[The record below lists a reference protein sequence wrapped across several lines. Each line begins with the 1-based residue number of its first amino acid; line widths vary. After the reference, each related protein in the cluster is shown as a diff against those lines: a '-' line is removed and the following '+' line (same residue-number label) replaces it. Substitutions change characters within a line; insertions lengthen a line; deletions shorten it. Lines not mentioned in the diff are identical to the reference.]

1 MANQKSDP
9 QDILIVKNID
19 VDCNEISSDVLP
31 VTRSLVDPETGQ
43 RSTIYDQVVE
53 EYNHKDYFQCKFSG
67 KPFRIKPGETRR
79 MPRFIAEDHF
89 AKHLADHILTKRG
102 KPINSSSERPRVLK
116 EIIIGVDEYYLQDDV
131 LDEGTAAQSQ
141 VDALNPQEEAR
152 AINMGIIPPQAV
164 GILKDEGPSLDDI
177 LKNAKAASRAVETP
191 TLPPA
196 GSGTPPPEAYTP
208 QPEPQKPP
216 QTIKRASTQEK
227 TVKTAKSEAKTS
239 IFDKDKPLPP
249 QEELIKAAYELGL
262 PVTGKETPEQL
273 VAMLKKF

>member
-19 VDCNEISSDVLP
+19 VDCSEISSDVLP
-31 VTRSLVDPETGQ
+31 VTRRLVDPETGQ
-43 RSTIYDQVVE
+43 ASTIYDQVVE

-89 AKHLADHILTKRG
+89 AKHLADHILQKRN
-102 KPINSSSERPRVLK
+102 KPINSSTERPRVLK

-131 LDEGTAAQSQ
+131 LDEGSAAQSQ
-141 VDALNPQEEAR
+141 VDKLNPIEEAK
-152 AINMGIIPPQAV
+152 AINMGIIPPDAV
-164 GILKDEGPSLDDI
+164 GKLVPEGPSLDDI
-177 LKNAKAASRAVETP
+177 LKNAKAASKSVENPILPTAELTP
-191 TLPPA
+191 TASEVLHPPI
-196 GSGTPPPEAYTP
+196 
-208 QPEPQKPP
+208 EPQKPP

-227 TVKTAKSEAKTS
+227 TAKVAKVEAKTS
-239 IFDKDKPLPP
+239 IFDKDKPLPS

-262 PVTGKETPEQL
+262 PVTGQETPEQL